1 MKAEVITE
9 IATGEKVVPNV
20 WKYVQ
25 FRSGSTLQDECL
37 AAFQTAGGKSNTHPV
52 KTSYKDNKNELQL
65 EDMHFI
71 LFL

>member
-1 MKAEVITE
+1 MTQM
-9 IATGEKVVPNV
+9 ATGEKVVPNV

-25 FRSGSTLQDECL
+25 LRSGSTLQDECL
-37 AAFQTAGGKSNTHPV
+37 AAFQAAGGNSNIHPV
-52 KTSYKDNKNELQL
+52 KTEHKDNKNELQL